1 MIIYQFPS
9 WLRFEK
15 SATWFFLT
23 KENPLLLTLDIVLV
37 FISPVRQDFF
47 HILTSEIKSIPYLLK
62 ISPFISLSV
71 CFCSSWKDATP
82 FDTRSGDLM
91 TCYRLTNPKISC
103 KGFGAVGKRMLLSLD
118 HQDSSTYHR
127 IVLTNCSLNFC
138 TPEGAVTGKDAAITL
153 WRLKPLTNQIVST
166 ISAAITIW
174 RFIANDQSNRLPKF
188 R

>member
-1 MIIYQFPS
+1 ML
-9 WLRFEK
+9 LRFNMCMEYCSTYNSCDYRSVSELVAVCK

-23 KENPLLLTLDIVLV
+23 KENPMLLTLDMVLV
-37 FISPVRQDFF
+37 FISLIRQDFF
-47 HILTSEIKSIPYLLK
+47 HILTSEPYLLK

-127 IVLTNCSLNFC
+127 IVLTNCSLNL
-138 TPEGAVTGKDAAITL
+138 G
-153 WRLKPLTNQIVST
+153 R
-166 ISAAITIW
+166 
-174 RFIANDQSNRLPKF
+174 
-188 R
+188 